1 VQSAVTIPDR
11 GRFIALE
18 GLDGAGTTTQLERLS
33 AHLGARLHATREP
46 STGPIGREI
55 RRHLQGPVDGV
66 QLDPA
71 ALALL
76 FAADRLDHL
85 RREIEPQLERG
96 VHVISDRYLLSSLA
110 YQTLGVCR
118 QDVVAYNARARRPDL
133 TLFVDVPVEIAE
145 ARRARRGGAAE
156 IFEERALQA
165 RVREAYLHELDLLR
179 AVGDPVTIVDGTPT
193 PERVFDAVLAAA
205 ESCFAAPPRQ
215 DPRS

>member
-1 VQSAVTIPDR
+1 VTDR

-18 GLDGAGTTTQLERLS
+18 GLDGAGTTTQLERLA

-55 RRHLQGPVDGV
+55 RRHLQGPVDGI

-110 YQTLGVCR
+110 YQTLEVPR
-118 QDVVAYNARARRPDL
+118 PDVLAYNTRARRPDL
-133 TLFVDVPVEIAE
+133 TLFIDVPVAVAE
-145 ARRARRGGAAE
+145 ARRNQRGGAAE

-165 RVREAYLHELDLLR
+165 RVHKAYLAEIDALR
-179 AVGDPVTIVDGTPT
+179 AAGEPVAVIDGTPV
-193 PERVFDAVLAAA
+193 PEVVFGAVLEAA
-205 ESCFAAPPRQ
+205 ESCFAAPARQ
-215 DPRS
+215 DRRP

>member
-1 VQSAVTIPDR
+1 MDR

-18 GLDGAGTTTQLERLS
+18 GLDGAGTTTQLQRLA

-55 RRHLQGPVDGV
+55 RRHLAGPVEGV

-96 VHVISDRYLLSSLA
+96 VHVMSDRYLMSSLA
-110 YQTLGVCR
+110 YQTLGVPR

-133 TLFVDVPVEIAE
+133 TLFVDVPVEVAE

-156 IFEERALQA
+156 IFEERELQT
-165 RVREAYLHELDLLR
+165 RVRQAYLAELDALR
-179 AVGDPVTIVDGTPT
+179 AAGEPVAVVDGSPA
-193 PERVFDAVLAAA
+193 PGVVFGAVLAAA

-215 DPRS
+215 DRLP